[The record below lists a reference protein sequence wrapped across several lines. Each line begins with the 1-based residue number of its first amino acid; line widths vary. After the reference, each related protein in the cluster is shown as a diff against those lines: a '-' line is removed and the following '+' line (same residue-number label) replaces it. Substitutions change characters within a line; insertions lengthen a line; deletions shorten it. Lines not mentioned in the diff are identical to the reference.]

1 MIKLFSEEVNPTFTS
16 SRHNI
21 LTVESYN
28 EVFFDVFEF
37 EINGTTYIAE
47 KLSVYNGKPVVA
59 IPVVEKDVKRTIP
72 FVLTE
77 GSFEVL
83 YNEANNEV
91 VNSAE
96 DQRIIDSIMIE
107 DDVVDIARDYKEDL
121 LEEVEVAKRHAAEYA
136 ERVRLQKIAEA
147 DITIEEKKQ
156 SIREFF
162 DTSKVDLLEEFNTA
176 LINNKQDFENY
187 TEQKHSEIEKY
198 LTSRIENNFSEFF
211 DINEERIKE
220 LDGRI
225 ELSLVDKIKAA
236 EGRVTKDVH
245 ETVSQQSDVLTEQ
258 IKKGVDKALG
268 RVGNVKTAVNDLQ
281 DQLLEKIETVDG
293 SIREYYDTR
302 ISNIRDEVDIL
313 NESQKDY
320 FINLVEESK
329 TRLLEQVNQNKEETV
344 QALIEE
350 NYDPVKG
357 NKDFN
362 KSLKKLKVELEKV
375 ISDKFSG
382 ELMSLKRAIE
392 LHGGGGGTV
401 AKQFAN
407 GGVMRGDLTVIGT
420 VSADCGD
427 SNDWCSTYTT
437 VNANSALWNT
447 GGYDFSLLEST
458 SGNWNSTYTTVGT
471 YSANGESTYTTVG
484 SNSADWVTYSSDSIS
499 AANWVLDENN
509 LGSNSNTKVPT
520 QQSVKAYVDSIVTG
534 VNNLKG
540 GYDAS
545 TDSPPLTAGVGVLQ
559 GDTYYIETGG
569 LFYTEQVDPGDLII
583 AIEDGSNAEGKW
595 VAVNRNLQ
603 DELIDKWNSNYT
615 TTSANSANWQS
626 TYTTVDASSGNWDS
640 TYNTVTSL
648 SDTWDDQFDSTAIE
662 AASAN
667 WDSTYNT
674 VTSLSDT
681 WDDQFDSTEIEAAS
695 GNWNSTYTTVTN
707 ESADWESTYT
717 TVDTESANW
726 DSTYS
731 TVGTYSADWESGGA
745 GNFCST
751 TVLLNEVSACDG
763 TMSIDGILSASD
775 IITTT
780 LSADGVYFNTGAAR
794 PPELGELVWD
804 AEENTLDLG
813 LTDGV
818 VLQLGEEQVINVKA
832 AEEIK
837 NGQVVYASGAV
848 GGGSGK
854 IEVSLYSASS
864 AEGVTQGATDELF
877 FVGVATQDIALNGFG
892 YVTTFGKVRDV
903 RVRQGSSVDTTVVG
917 PENTNAAVDD
927 PNWELGT
934 VLYISTSAGRLTN
947 TKPIS
952 PNKIIP
958 TAMVIGV
965 EGNQRTLFT
974 RYEHGYHIDELHDVK
989 VVNPSTSDVLVYD
1002 SILKTWANITSSNW
1016 ESTYTTVSSN
1026 SANWVKYDIEDI
1038 ATPATWVLDI
1048 DNLTDPEVLG
1058 DTDGSAT
1065 KVPTQ
1070 QSVKAYVDSIVTGVN
1085 NLEGGYDAST
1095 DSPPLTAGV
1104 GVLQGDTYYV
1114 TVAGLFYDIQVD
1126 KGDLIIATIDN
1137 ANVKGE
1143 WVVVNRNID
1152 EELFDKWNSTSTTVS
1167 ANSANWQSTYT
1178 TIDAE
1183 SANWDST
1190 YTTVDA
1196 ESANWDSTYTTTLAN
1211 SANWQSTYTT
1221 VDAESANWDST
1232 YTTMSSNSAYWD
1244 SAAGAFAFNVGAIN
1258 SIEIGA
1264 LDSVI
1269 ETGNNAITIQGD
1281 RQAVDRVAQDGFSI
1295 ALGYNTKAV
1304 GAGSIAIG
1312 GSATADAPSS
1322 PHNAIAIG
1330 NSSAA
1335 TGAQSIAIGQ
1345 SSNTSGG
1352 KSIAIGS
1359 FSKSAAQESTS
1370 IGLNTEVRGVG
1381 SNYSFA
1387 IGNKVRVGANGSS
1400 AIKGVAEFGSWKA
1413 TDERR
1418 GSIRCSGV
1426 LENTYDP
1433 TGSLD
1438 ASIGNTGM
1446 VCVTTLSSIDAKLD
1460 GGAVVGN
1467 EELNQIPRNM
1477 HTIRRWGDTFYL
1489 DGNDGAGNITTVPL
1503 GGGGTVINSVLTVT
1517 SNTYTQAAGNTHT
1530 LYNDDD
1536 AGVTSDITA
1545 TLMPAADHTGT
1556 SVHKKIGSSHNVIIT
1571 PPVGATIDGQS
1582 SFTLQFENES
1592 ISIFSDGTN
1601 FFIT

>member
-362 KSLKKLKVELEKV
+362 KSIKKLKVELEKV

-392 LHGGGGGTV
+392 LSGGGGGTV

-471 YSANGESTYTTVG
+471 YSANWESTYTTVG

-520 QQSVKAYVDSIVTG
+520 QQSVKAYVDNIVTG

-626 TYTTVDASSGNWDS
+626 TYTTVDAASGNWNS

-731 TVGTYSADWESGGA
+731 TVGTYSADWESGGT
-745 GNFCST
+745 GDFCGKVVTMDQLSSCGT
-751 TVLLNEVSACDG
+751 GTIGVSANLDVNDN
-763 TMSIDGILSASD
+763 TIDNVHSIQFHLDD
-775 IITTT
+775 TITPVEGNLNWNETE
-780 LSADGVYFNTGAAR
+780 G
-794 PPELGELVWD
+794 
-804 AEENTLDLG
+804 TLDLG
-813 LTDGV
+813 LAGDGIGV
-818 VLQLGEEQVINVKA
+818 MLGMEQVLRVKA
-832 AEEIK
+832 NENITAGQAVYITSAQGQHPLISLASNDTEEESHAVAGVAAEDIDS
-837 NGQVVYASGAV
+837 NQFGY
-848 GGGSGK
+848 
-854 IEVSLYSASS
+854 IT
-864 AEGVTQGATDELF
+864 TQGILS
-877 FVGVATQDIALNGFG
+877 GI
-892 YVTTFGKVRDV
+892 
-903 RVRQGSSVDTTVVG
+903 DTSNIPAGEIVY
-917 PENTNAAVDD
+917 
-927 PNWELGT
+927 LGT
-934 VLYISTSAGRLTN
+934 NGALVD
-947 TKPIS
+947 
-952 PNKIIP
+952 IIP
-958 TAMVIGV
+958 TTPDHEVRLGYCIRSAVAPEGKMYVSLDLGYDV
-965 EGNQRTLFT
+965 E
-974 RYEHGYHIDELHDVK
+974 DLHDVSINSLQDK
-989 VVNPSTSDVLVYD
+989 DILSYNSSLSVYENVTST
-1002 SILKTWANITSSNW
+1002 NW

-1058 DTDGSAT
+1058 DADGSAT

-1085 NLEGGYDAST
+1085 NLEGGYNAST
-1095 DSPPLTAGV
+1095 DSPPLTAGT
-1104 GVLQGDTYYV
+1104 GVSQGDTYYIE
-1114 TVAGLFYDIQVD
+1114 TGGTFYDIQVD
-1126 KGDLIIATIDN
+1126 KGDLIIAIEDGSN
-1137 ANVKGE
+1137 IKDE
-1143 WVVVNRNID
+1143 WVIVNRNLQD
-1152 EELFDKWNSTSTTVS
+1152 ELIDKWNSNYTTTS
-1167 ANSANWQSTYT
+1167 ANSA
-1178 TIDAE
+1178 D
-1183 SANWDST
+1183 
-1190 YTTVDA
+1190 
-1196 ESANWDSTYTTTLAN
+1196 
-1211 SANWQSTYTT
+1211 WQSTYTT
-1221 VDAESANWDST
+1221 VGTYSANWGAGASVVTQSTPPLAVDSEVGDLWFEDDSGKLFV
-1232 YTTMSSNSAYWD
+1232 YYWD
-1244 SAAGAFAFNVGAIN
+1244 
-1258 SIEIGA
+1258 
-1264 LDSVI
+1264 
-1269 ETGNNAITIQGD
+1269 GD
-1281 RQAVDRVAQDGFSI
+1281 AYHWVD
-1295 ALGYNTKAV
+1295 
-1304 GAGSIAIG
+1304 
-1312 GSATADAPSS
+1312 
-1322 PHNAIAIG
+1322 
-1330 NSSAA
+1330 
-1335 TGAQSIAIGQ
+1335 
-1345 SSNTSGG
+1345 TSGG
-1352 KSIAIGS
+1352 IS
-1359 FSKSAAQESTS
+1359 
-1370 IGLNTEVRGVG
+1370 
-1381 SNYSFA
+1381 
-1387 IGNKVRVGANGSS
+1387 
-1400 AIKGVAEFGSWKA
+1400 
-1413 TDERR
+1413 D
-1418 GSIRCSGV
+1418 
-1426 LENTYDP
+1426 
-1433 TGSLD
+1433 LD
-1438 ASIGNTGM
+1438 N
-1446 VCVTTLSSIDAKLD
+1446 V
-1460 GGAVVGN
+1460 
-1467 EELNQIPRNM
+1467 
-1477 HTIRRWGDTFYL
+1477 
-1489 DGNDGAGNITTVPL
+1489 
-1503 GGGGTVINSVLTVT
+1503 VT
-1517 SNTYTQAAGNTHT
+1517 SPDSDVSAETTQVNEIIQITQAGYNALTPPAANT
-1530 LYNDDD
+1530 LY
-1536 AGVTSDITA
+1536 
-1545 TLMPAADHTGT
+1545 
-1556 SVHKKIGSSHNVIIT
+1556 II
-1571 PPVGATIDGQS
+1571 ID
-1582 SFTLQFENES
+1582 
-1592 ISIFSDGTN
+1592 
-1601 FFIT
+1601 

>member
-362 KSLKKLKVELEKV
+362 KSIKKLKVELEKV

-392 LHGGGGGTV
+392 LSGGGGGTV

-471 YSANGESTYTTVG
+471 YSANWESTYTTVG

-520 QQSVKAYVDSIVTG
+520 QQSVKAYVDNIVTG

-626 TYTTVDASSGNWDS
+626 TYTTVDAASGNW
-640 TYNTVTSL
+640 N
-648 SDTWDDQFDSTAIE
+648 
-662 AASAN
+662 
-667 WDSTYNT
+667 STYNT

-731 TVGTYSADWESGGA
+731 TVGTYSADWESGGT
-745 GNFCST
+745 GDFCGKVVTMDQLSSCGT
-751 TVLLNEVSACDG
+751 GTIGVSANLDVNDN
-763 TMSIDGILSASD
+763 TIDNVHSIQFHLDD
-775 IITTT
+775 TITPVEGNLNWNETE
-780 LSADGVYFNTGAAR
+780 G
-794 PPELGELVWD
+794 
-804 AEENTLDLG
+804 TLDLG
-813 LTDGV
+813 LAGDGIGV
-818 VLQLGEEQVINVKA
+818 MLGMEQVLRVKA
-832 AEEIK
+832 NENITAGQAVYITSAQGQHPLISLASNDTEEESHAVAGVAAEDIDS
-837 NGQVVYASGAV
+837 NQFGY
-848 GGGSGK
+848 
-854 IEVSLYSASS
+854 IT
-864 AEGVTQGATDELF
+864 TQGILS
-877 FVGVATQDIALNGFG
+877 GI
-892 YVTTFGKVRDV
+892 
-903 RVRQGSSVDTTVVG
+903 DTSNIPAGEIVY
-917 PENTNAAVDD
+917 
-927 PNWELGT
+927 LGT
-934 VLYISTSAGRLTN
+934 NGALVD
-947 TKPIS
+947 
-952 PNKIIP
+952 IIP
-958 TAMVIGV
+958 TTPDHEVRLGYCIRSAVAPEGKMYVSLDLGYDV
-965 EGNQRTLFT
+965 E
-974 RYEHGYHIDELHDVK
+974 DLHDVSINSLQDK
-989 VVNPSTSDVLVYD
+989 DILSYNSSLSVYENVTST
-1002 SILKTWANITSSNW
+1002 NW

-1058 DTDGSAT
+1058 DADGSAT

-1085 NLEGGYDAST
+1085 NLEGGYNAST
-1095 DSPPLTAGV
+1095 DSPPLTAGT
-1104 GVLQGDTYYV
+1104 GVSQGDTYYIE
-1114 TVAGLFYDIQVD
+1114 TGGTFYDIQVD
-1126 KGDLIIATIDN
+1126 KGDLIIAIEDGSN
-1137 ANVKGE
+1137 IKDE
-1143 WVVVNRNID
+1143 WVIVNRNLQD
-1152 EELFDKWNSTSTTVS
+1152 ELIDKWNSNYTTTS
-1167 ANSANWQSTYT
+1167 ANSA
-1178 TIDAE
+1178 D
-1183 SANWDST
+1183 
-1190 YTTVDA
+1190 
-1196 ESANWDSTYTTTLAN
+1196 
-1211 SANWQSTYTT
+1211 WQSTYTT
-1221 VDAESANWDST
+1221 VGTYSANWGAGASVVTQSTPPLAVDSEVGDLWFEDDSGKLFV
-1232 YTTMSSNSAYWD
+1232 YYWD
-1244 SAAGAFAFNVGAIN
+1244 
-1258 SIEIGA
+1258 
-1264 LDSVI
+1264 
-1269 ETGNNAITIQGD
+1269 GD
-1281 RQAVDRVAQDGFSI
+1281 AYHWVD
-1295 ALGYNTKAV
+1295 
-1304 GAGSIAIG
+1304 
-1312 GSATADAPSS
+1312 
-1322 PHNAIAIG
+1322 
-1330 NSSAA
+1330 
-1335 TGAQSIAIGQ
+1335 
-1345 SSNTSGG
+1345 TSGG
-1352 KSIAIGS
+1352 IS
-1359 FSKSAAQESTS
+1359 
-1370 IGLNTEVRGVG
+1370 
-1381 SNYSFA
+1381 
-1387 IGNKVRVGANGSS
+1387 
-1400 AIKGVAEFGSWKA
+1400 
-1413 TDERR
+1413 D
-1418 GSIRCSGV
+1418 
-1426 LENTYDP
+1426 
-1433 TGSLD
+1433 LD
-1438 ASIGNTGM
+1438 N
-1446 VCVTTLSSIDAKLD
+1446 V
-1460 GGAVVGN
+1460 
-1467 EELNQIPRNM
+1467 
-1477 HTIRRWGDTFYL
+1477 
-1489 DGNDGAGNITTVPL
+1489 
-1503 GGGGTVINSVLTVT
+1503 VT
-1517 SNTYTQAAGNTHT
+1517 SPDSDVSAETTQVNEIIQITQAGYNALTPPAANT
-1530 LYNDDD
+1530 LY
-1536 AGVTSDITA
+1536 
-1545 TLMPAADHTGT
+1545 
-1556 SVHKKIGSSHNVIIT
+1556 II
-1571 PPVGATIDGQS
+1571 ID
-1582 SFTLQFENES
+1582 
-1592 ISIFSDGTN
+1592 
-1601 FFIT
+1601 

>member
-362 KSLKKLKVELEKV
+362 KSIKKLKVELEKV

-392 LHGGGGGTV
+392 LSGGGGGTV

-471 YSANGESTYTTVG
+471 YSANWESTYTTVG

-520 QQSVKAYVDSIVTG
+520 QQSVKAYVDNIVTG

-626 TYTTVDASSGNWDS
+626 TYTTVDAAAGNW
-640 TYNTVTSL
+640 N
-648 SDTWDDQFDSTAIE
+648 
-662 AASAN
+662 
-667 WDSTYNT
+667 STYNT

-731 TVGTYSADWESGGA
+731 TVGTYSADLGLMGG
-745 GNFCST
+745 T
-751 TVLLNEVSACDG
+751 ELNHDNNNNGTQLALEV
-763 TMSIDGILSASD
+763 
-775 IITTT
+775 
-780 LSADGVYFNTGAAR
+780 VERNTGAANHDNIVQGNR
-794 PPELGELVWD
+794 RGASAVDLQIYRTSADEVAAGPRSSLLGGDKNKIGTAGNGSTIIGGLNNEATSNYSAILAGRDNIITTQSCIAGGQSSIINHDRSFMFNAGDLSNTFSTVSADTFNVRVGNGMRLVFD
-804 AEENTLDLG
+804 EVDHTGDVLTCLDS
-813 LTDGV
+813 
-818 VLQLGEEQVINVKA
+818 
-832 AEEIK
+832 
-837 NGQVVYASGAV
+837 NGI
-848 GGGSGK
+848 GK
-854 IEVSLYSASS
+854 WASLYSSETIS
-864 AEGVTQGATDELF
+864 TTTHTQA
-877 FVGVATQDIALNGFG
+877 
-892 YVTTFGKVRDV
+892 
-903 RVRQGSSVDTTVVG
+903 VDTT
-917 PENTNAAVDD
+917 
-927 PNWELGT
+927 
-934 VLYISTSAGRLTN
+934 
-947 TKPIS
+947 
-952 PNKIIP
+952 
-958 TAMVIGV
+958 
-965 EGNQRTLFT
+965 
-974 RYEHGYHIDELHDVK
+974 
-989 VVNPSTSDVLVYD
+989 
-1002 SILKTWANITSSNW
+1002 
-1016 ESTYTTVSSN
+1016 
-1026 SANWVKYDIEDI
+1026 
-1038 ATPATWVLDI
+1038 
-1048 DNLTDPEVLG
+1048 
-1058 DTDGSAT
+1058 
-1065 KVPTQ
+1065 
-1070 QSVKAYVDSIVTGVN
+1070 
-1085 NLEGGYDAST
+1085 
-1095 DSPPLTAGV
+1095 
-1104 GVLQGDTYYV
+1104 
-1114 TVAGLFYDIQVD
+1114 
-1126 KGDLIIATIDN
+1126 
-1137 ANVKGE
+1137 
-1143 WVVVNRNID
+1143 
-1152 EELFDKWNSTSTTVS
+1152 
-1167 ANSANWQSTYT
+1167 
-1178 TIDAE
+1178 
-1183 SANWDST
+1183 
-1190 YTTVDA
+1190 
-1196 ESANWDSTYTTTLAN
+1196 
-1211 SANWQSTYTT
+1211 
-1221 VDAESANWDST
+1221 
-1232 YTTMSSNSAYWD
+1232 
-1244 SAAGAFAFNVGAIN
+1244 
-1258 SIEIGA
+1258 
-1264 LDSVI
+1264 
-1269 ETGNNAITIQGD
+1269 
-1281 RQAVDRVAQDGFSI
+1281 
-1295 ALGYNTKAV
+1295 
-1304 GAGSIAIG
+1304 
-1312 GSATADAPSS
+1312 
-1322 PHNAIAIG
+1322 HN
-1330 NSSAA
+1330 
-1335 TGAQSIAIGQ
+1335 
-1345 SSNTSGG
+1345 
-1352 KSIAIGS
+1352 
-1359 FSKSAAQESTS
+1359 
-1370 IGLNTEVRGVG
+1370 
-1381 SNYSFA
+1381 
-1387 IGNKVRVGANGSS
+1387 
-1400 AIKGVAEFGSWKA
+1400 
-1413 TDERR
+1413 
-1418 GSIRCSGV
+1418 
-1426 LENTYDP
+1426 
-1433 TGSLD
+1433 
-1438 ASIGNTGM
+1438 
-1446 VCVTTLSSIDAKLD
+1446 
-1460 GGAVVGN
+1460 
-1467 EELNQIPRNM
+1467 
-1477 HTIRRWGDTFYL
+1477 
-1489 DGNDGAGNITTVPL
+1489 
-1503 GGGGTVINSVLTVT
+1503 
-1517 SNTYTQAAGNTHT
+1517 
-1530 LYNDDD
+1530 LYNDDT
-1536 AGVTSDITA
+1536 AGAQIDVTLLA
-1545 TLMPAADHTGT
+1545 PT
-1556 SVHKKIGSSHNVIIT
+1556 SHKGETTHMKIGSTADVVLT
-1571 PPVGATIDGQS
+1571 PTSGTTINGAGS
-1582 SFTLQFENES
+1582 YTLTTQYQAVKV
-1592 ISIFSDGTN
+1592 FSDGTN
-1601 FFIT
+1601 YFAMA

>member
-362 KSLKKLKVELEKV
+362 KSIKKLKVELEKV

-392 LHGGGGGTV
+392 LSGGGGGTV

-471 YSANGESTYTTVG
+471 YSANWESTYTTVG

-520 QQSVKAYVDSIVTG
+520 QQSVKAYVDNIVTG

-626 TYTTVDASSGNWDS
+626 TYTTVDAASGNWNSTYNTVTSLSDTWDDQFDSTAIEAASANWDSTYNTVTSLSDTWDDQFDSTAIEASSGNWDS

-648 SDTWDDQFDSTAIE
+648 SDTWDDQFDSTEIE

-731 TVGTYSADWESGGA
+731 TVGTYSADWESGGT
-745 GNFCST
+745 GDFCGKVVTMDQLSSCGT
-751 TVLLNEVSACDG
+751 GTIGVSANLDVNDN
-763 TMSIDGILSASD
+763 TIDNVHSIQFHLDD
-775 IITTT
+775 TITPVEGNLNWNETE
-780 LSADGVYFNTGAAR
+780 G
-794 PPELGELVWD
+794 
-804 AEENTLDLG
+804 TLDLG
-813 LTDGV
+813 LAGDGIGV
-818 VLQLGEEQVINVKA
+818 MLGMEQVLRVKA
-832 AEEIK
+832 NENITAGQAVYITSAQGQHPLISLASNDTEEESHAVAGVAAEDIDS
-837 NGQVVYASGAV
+837 NQFGY
-848 GGGSGK
+848 
-854 IEVSLYSASS
+854 IT
-864 AEGVTQGATDELF
+864 TQGILS
-877 FVGVATQDIALNGFG
+877 GI
-892 YVTTFGKVRDV
+892 
-903 RVRQGSSVDTTVVG
+903 DTSNIPAGEIVY
-917 PENTNAAVDD
+917 
-927 PNWELGT
+927 LGT
-934 VLYISTSAGRLTN
+934 NGALVD
-947 TKPIS
+947 
-952 PNKIIP
+952 IIP
-958 TAMVIGV
+958 TTPDHEVRLGYCIRSAVAPEGKMYVSLDLGYDV
-965 EGNQRTLFT
+965 E
-974 RYEHGYHIDELHDVK
+974 DLHDVSINSLQDK
-989 VVNPSTSDVLVYD
+989 DILSYNSSLSVYENVTST
-1002 SILKTWANITSSNW
+1002 NW

-1058 DTDGSAT
+1058 DADGSAT

-1085 NLEGGYDAST
+1085 NLEGGYNAST
-1095 DSPPLTAGV
+1095 DSPPLTAGT
-1104 GVLQGDTYYV
+1104 GVSQGDTYYIE
-1114 TVAGLFYDIQVD
+1114 TGGTFYDIQVD
-1126 KGDLIIATIDN
+1126 KGDLIIAIEDGSN
-1137 ANVKGE
+1137 IKDE
-1143 WVVVNRNID
+1143 WVIVNRNLQD
-1152 EELFDKWNSTSTTVS
+1152 ELIDKWNSNYTTTS
-1167 ANSANWQSTYT
+1167 ANSA
-1178 TIDAE
+1178 D
-1183 SANWDST
+1183 
-1190 YTTVDA
+1190 
-1196 ESANWDSTYTTTLAN
+1196 
-1211 SANWQSTYTT
+1211 WQSTYTT
-1221 VDAESANWDST
+1221 VGTYSANWGAGASVVTQSTPPLAVDSEVGDLWFEDDSGKLFV
-1232 YTTMSSNSAYWD
+1232 YYWD
-1244 SAAGAFAFNVGAIN
+1244 
-1258 SIEIGA
+1258 
-1264 LDSVI
+1264 
-1269 ETGNNAITIQGD
+1269 GD
-1281 RQAVDRVAQDGFSI
+1281 AYHWVD
-1295 ALGYNTKAV
+1295 
-1304 GAGSIAIG
+1304 
-1312 GSATADAPSS
+1312 
-1322 PHNAIAIG
+1322 
-1330 NSSAA
+1330 
-1335 TGAQSIAIGQ
+1335 
-1345 SSNTSGG
+1345 TSGG
-1352 KSIAIGS
+1352 IS
-1359 FSKSAAQESTS
+1359 
-1370 IGLNTEVRGVG
+1370 
-1381 SNYSFA
+1381 
-1387 IGNKVRVGANGSS
+1387 
-1400 AIKGVAEFGSWKA
+1400 
-1413 TDERR
+1413 D
-1418 GSIRCSGV
+1418 
-1426 LENTYDP
+1426 
-1433 TGSLD
+1433 LD
-1438 ASIGNTGM
+1438 N
-1446 VCVTTLSSIDAKLD
+1446 V
-1460 GGAVVGN
+1460 
-1467 EELNQIPRNM
+1467 
-1477 HTIRRWGDTFYL
+1477 
-1489 DGNDGAGNITTVPL
+1489 
-1503 GGGGTVINSVLTVT
+1503 VT
-1517 SNTYTQAAGNTHT
+1517 SPDSDVSAETTQVNEIIQITQAGYNALTPPAANT
-1530 LYNDDD
+1530 LY
-1536 AGVTSDITA
+1536 
-1545 TLMPAADHTGT
+1545 
-1556 SVHKKIGSSHNVIIT
+1556 II
-1571 PPVGATIDGQS
+1571 ID
-1582 SFTLQFENES
+1582 
-1592 ISIFSDGTN
+1592 
-1601 FFIT
+1601 